1 MEIHS
6 QEAKVTVNRVD
17 TVRRNGASKRCVET
31 VRRNGASKPKHQ
43 VVFTCRREITDSSI
57 ALLSLKS
64 TDRANRRVGQFGG

>member
-17 TVRRNGASKRCVET
+17 T

>member
-6 QEAKVTVNRVD
+6 QEAKVTVIRVY
-17 TVRRNGASKRCVET
+17 TVRRNGAA
-31 VRRNGASKPKHQ
+31 NPKHQ